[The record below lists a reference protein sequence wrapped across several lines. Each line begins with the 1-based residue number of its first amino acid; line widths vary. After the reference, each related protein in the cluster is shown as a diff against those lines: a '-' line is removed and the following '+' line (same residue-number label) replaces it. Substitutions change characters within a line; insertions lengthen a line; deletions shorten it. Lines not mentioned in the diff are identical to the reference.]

1 MARRLLYPWDNNPY
15 LPGDSNMQRQ
25 SRYIA
30 RALFGAALALTLAG
44 SANAAQRTDAWI
56 TTKVKMSLLTSEGVS
71 ATNVHVDTVD
81 GRVTLHGSIPTEAE
95 KARAEQVAGKVD
107 GASKVRNLLQVVAP
121 KNEAKTDATDDQVEE
136 RVKASLKANRALADS
151 SISVKSVNAGVVL
164 LAGKATTLSDA
175 YRAVGVTAAVP
186 GVRRV
191 ASEIQSPDT
200 LGDKEL
206 WYDGTYD
213 AAVYEGSAAG
223 DTWIT
228 TAAKVRLIASSN
240 TPGFDI
246 NVDTNN
252 GIVTLFGVVASEQAK
267 RAAEAEVRKV
277 GGVKNVVNDLQ
288 VVAEAKQDRVERKD
302 DQVSK
307 AIQSRIDAISGLE
320 DSDIDV
326 EVSNGVARLTGTVE
340 SRSDQV
346 AALTVTRA
354 TAGVVR
360 VIDGL
365 RLEPPAVSAR

>member
-1 MARRLLYPWDNNPY
+1 
-15 LPGDSNMQRQ
+15 MQRR
-25 SRYIA
+25 SRFIA
-30 RALFGAALALTLAG
+30 RSILGAALALTLAG
-44 SANAAQRTDAWI
+44 AANAAQRSDAWI

-71 ATNVHVDTVD
+71 ASKVNVDTVD
-81 GRVTLHGSIPTEAE
+81 GRVTLHGSVPTQAE
-95 KARAEQVAGKVD
+95 KARAEQVASKVE

-121 KNEAKTDATDDQVEE
+121 KNEAKTEATDDQVEE
-136 RVKASLKANRALADS
+136 RVKASLKTNRALADS
-151 SISVKSVNAGVVL
+151 SITVQSVNAGVVL
-164 LAGKATTLSDA
+164 LAGKAATLSDA
-175 YRAVGVTAAVP
+175 HRAVGVTAAVP

-206 WYDGTYD
+206 WYDGAYD

-228 TAAKVRLIASSN
+228 TAAKVRLIASSD

-267 RAAEAEVRKV
+267 RSAEAEVRKV

-288 VVAEAKQDRVERKD
+288 IVAEAKQDRVEQQD
-302 DQVSK
+302 DQISK
-307 AIQSRIDAISGLE
+307 AIQARIEAVGGLE

-326 EVSNGVARLTGTVE
+326 AVSNGVARLSGTVM
-340 SRSDQV
+340 SRTDQV
-346 AALTVTRA
+346 AALTVARS
-354 TAGVVR
+354 TAGVRR
-360 VIDGL
+360 VIDDM
-365 RLEPPAVSAR
+365 RLESPAVSSR

>member
-1 MARRLLYPWDNNPY
+1 
-15 LPGDSNMQRQ
+15 MQRR
-25 SRYIA
+25 SRFIT
-30 RALFGAALALTLAG
+30 RAIFGAALALTMAG
-44 SANAAQRTDAWI
+44 AANAAQRTDAWI

-71 ATNVHVDTVD
+71 ATNVNVDTVD
-81 GRVTLHGSIPTEAE
+81 GRVTLHGSVPTEAE
-95 KARAEQVAGKVD
+95 KTRAEQVASKVD

-121 KNEAKTDATDDQVEE
+121 RNEAKTEATDDQVEE
-136 RVKASLKANRALADS
+136 RVKANLKASRALADS
-151 SISVKSVNAGVVL
+151 SITVQSVNAGVVL
-164 LAGKATTLSDA
+164 LAGKAATLSDA

-206 WYDGTYD
+206 WYDGAYD

-228 TAAKVRLIASSN
+228 TAAKVRLIASSD

-288 VVAEAKQDRVERKD
+288 IVAEAKQDRVEQKD
-302 DQVSK
+302 DQISK
-307 AIQSRIDAISGLE
+307 AIQTRIDTVGGLD
-320 DSDIDV
+320 DSDIDIA
-326 EVSNGVARLTGTVE
+326 VSNGVARLSGTVV
-340 SRSDQV
+340 SRTDQV
-346 AALTVTRA
+346 AALTVARS
-354 TAGVVR
+354 TAGVRR
-360 VIDGL
+360 VIDDM
-365 RLEPPAVSAR
+365 RLEPPAVSSR